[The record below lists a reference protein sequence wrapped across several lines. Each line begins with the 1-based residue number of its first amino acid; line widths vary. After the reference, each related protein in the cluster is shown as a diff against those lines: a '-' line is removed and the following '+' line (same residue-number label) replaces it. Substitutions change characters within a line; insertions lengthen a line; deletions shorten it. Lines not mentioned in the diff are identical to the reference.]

1 MIQTHWIQLNCVVF
15 VVLAARFG
23 RCGSCAAAVTQCN
36 AMRRARILPALLQFV
51 QTYFSDLILASQDGE
66 AEVRAR
72 CSGVRKGQGLS
83 SLAGEG
89 DSHRF

>member
-1 MIQTHWIQLNCVVF
+1 MIQTHWIQLNYVVF
-15 VVLAARFG
+15 DVLAARFG
-23 RCGSCAAAVTQCN
+23 RWGSCAPAVTQCN

-51 QTYFSDLILASQDGE
+51 KTYFSDLVLAFRDGE

>member
-1 MIQTHWIQLNCVVF
+1 MHWIQLNCVVF
-15 VVLAARFG
+15 VVLAARFR

-51 QTYFSDLILASQDGE
+51 QTYFSDLILAFRDGE
-66 AEVRAR
+66 AKVRAW